1 MERVFSIFD
10 EDYETV
16 MTFFK
21 NIWLCFLNQTI
32 GDKYAF
38 LAFEKDLVFG
48 KLFYSFYMLQEFVNV
63 LQLFW
68 VFVVQKGN

>member
-21 NIWLCFLNQTI
+21 NIWLCFVNQTI
-32 GDKYAF
+32 GGKYAF